1 MVKTKLGTKRV
12 DPETGRKF
20 YDLGRDPVVSPY
32 TGKSYPLSYFD
43 SAIIKPLE
51 DDLDNVDELDSVL
64 DEPALL
70 PLEDGVDDDPDTA
83 DLPDLG
89 DDDVTIEDDDDVFLP
104 DADDD
109 VDDDMQDIIGAPL
122 DEEDEDM

>member
-32 TGKSYPLSYFD
+32 TGKSYPLSYFE
-43 SAIIKPLE
+43 STVIKPVDE
-51 DDLDNVDELDSVL
+51 DLDNVDELDSVL
-64 DEPALL
+64 GEPEFL
-70 PLEDGVDDDPDTA
+70 PLEDGVEDDPDTA
-83 DLPDLG
+83 DLPDLD
-89 DDDVTIEDDDDVFLP
+89 DDDVTIEDDDVFLA

-109 VDDDMQDIIGAPL
+109 VDEDMQDIIGTPL

>member
-32 TGKSYPLSYFD
+32 TGKSYPLSYFE
-43 SAIIKPLE
+43 STVIKPVDE
-51 DDLDNVDELDSVL
+51 DLDNVDELDSVL
-64 DEPALL
+64 GEPEFL
-70 PLEDGVDDDPDTA
+70 PLEDGVEDDPDTA
-83 DLPDLG
+83 DLPDL
-89 DDDVTIEDDDDVFLP
+89 DDDVTIEDDDVFLA

-109 VDDDMQDIIGAPL
+109 VDEDMQDIIGTPL